1 MGKCYNSTTVNAT
14 CGKVWGILRN
24 FHDMS
29 WAQGVITKV
38 EKVGDIDG
46 SSPGAKRILNEA
58 FHETLLSIDD
68 DLMLLTYSIDDGPGP
83 VAKEAVREYIGTIKV
98 HRVTLDDS
106 SFVEW
111 SSSYQSPD
119 NQAVGD
125 FCNPIYRA
133 LLTALSNHCAA
144 T

>member
-14 CGKVWGILRN
+14 SETVWEILRN

-38 EKVGDIDG
+38 EKVGEIDG

-58 FHETLLSIDD
+58 FHETLLSIDEER
-68 DLMLLTYSIDDGPGP
+68 MHLTYSIDDGPGP
-83 VAKEAVREYIGTIKV
+83 VSKDAVQEYIGTIIV
-98 HRVTLDDS
+98 HPVTMDGTA
-106 SFVEW
+106 FVEW
-111 SSSYQSPD
+111 SSSYESPD

-125 FCNPIYRA
+125 FCNPIYHA
-133 LLTALSNHCAA
+133 LLFALRSHFA
-144 T
+144 